1 VIPSAIA
8 AIQNTK
14 AEAEDYKGLIAAE
27 LGVKF
32 DGNGAEEE
40 VEGKCATRAQ
50 QVFELHQQQQFD
62 MHQSDPR
69 MALDYIFSD
78 MKNFEP
84 SPPKMYE

>member
-1 VIPSAIA
+1 MIPSAIA

-62 MHQSDPR
+62 MHQSHPR

-78 MKNFEP
+78 MNNFEP